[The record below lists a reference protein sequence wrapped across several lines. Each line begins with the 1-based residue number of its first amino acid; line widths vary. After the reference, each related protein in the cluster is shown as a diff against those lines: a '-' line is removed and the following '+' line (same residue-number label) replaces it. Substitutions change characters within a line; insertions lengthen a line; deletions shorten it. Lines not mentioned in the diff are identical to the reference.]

1 MLNKFKWF
9 YEEKYKKNNN
19 VIKLNNK
26 LNFLDDKIIN
36 KVWDL
41 ILRFRNDRQFNKKI
55 LFLSWFMGTTFLTI
69 FMIDAGNI
77 NHKMKFLMTNKMVD

>member
-36 KVWDL
+36 KV
-41 ILRFRNDRQFNKKI
+41 
-55 LFLSWFMGTTFLTI
+55 
-69 FMIDAGNI
+69 
-77 NHKMKFLMTNKMVD
+77 

>member
-55 LFLSWFMGTTFLTI
+55 LFLSYLHI
-69 FMIDAGNI
+69 
-77 NHKMKFLMTNKMVD
+77 K